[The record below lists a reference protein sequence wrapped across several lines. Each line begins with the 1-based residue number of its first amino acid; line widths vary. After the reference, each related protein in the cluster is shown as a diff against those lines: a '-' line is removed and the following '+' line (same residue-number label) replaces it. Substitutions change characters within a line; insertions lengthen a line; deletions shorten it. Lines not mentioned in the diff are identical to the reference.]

1 MLLCVTLPWAP
12 AAAAGGTVAK
22 GAERHMEVVQVE
34 GAIDP
39 VVADLIR
46 GSIRRAQT
54 NGASVVI
61 LQIDSMGALDTDPLD
76 LIRAVRDS
84 SVPVVSW
91 IGPGK
96 ATARGAAAAVVA
108 WSSFSAA
115 SPGASLGPVEPQRLD
130 GKRAT
135 GLSARKVVVLVV
147 PDARLTADLL
157 KKLDKEVLPLG
168 ALFVHKATRLRELKN
183 RRVTGQSAGE
193 AGLIDAVAPTLGDLI
208 VALNGKEVPT
218 AGGPVRLSTAK
229 QVDTKAGPRQTAD
242 QPVSFLKLGTFASV
256 EHSLTSPSVVF
267 LLLIV
272 GLSLMVFEFFTVGI
286 GLAGVVGAA
295 AVAGALYGCS
305 HLPVT
310 GWALGLL
317 FLSTF
322 GFAVDVQAGHQGF
335 WTGVGV
341 IGLPIGALKLFG
353 GSAALDVPLWLV
365 ALVFVGQIIFMLGGM
380 TVAVRNRFSIPTV
393 GRDSMIGELG
403 EAHTDLNPDGVVTV
417 RGAPWRARTGRGRP
431 VSAGGPIRVVAVDR
445 LVLEVEPGDAPAEV

>member
-1 MLLCVTLPWAP
+1 
-12 AAAAGGTVAK
+12 
-22 GAERHMEVVQVE
+22 MEVVQVE

-61 LQIDSMGALDTDPLD
+61 LQIDSMGALDTDPLV

-135 GLSARKVVVLVV
+135 EERQLARRE
-147 PDARLTADLL
+147 PI
-157 KKLDKEVLPLG
+157 
-168 ALFVHKATRLRELKN
+168 ATRLRELKN
-183 RRVTGQSAGE
+183 RRVTGQAAGE